1 VTASTD
7 LREFLTAYLVEA
19 EEHVSLANQRL
30 LALEAAQRSGSHDA
44 RALREIYRSLH
55 TIKGLSAM
63 VGVEP
68 VVSIAHRL
76 EAFVRGFDRLGT
88 APPLHSTD
96 VLLKGVQ
103 AIAQRLAALGRG
115 EPAAAPPAD
124 LLAQLDT
131 LDSTDAALAERPM
144 PELDLEPELLG
155 KLVPFEVEQ
164 LVRGLQ
170 GGQRGVV
177 AEFFPSPE
185 RAAAGLSINSVRERL
200 SAYAEIVR
208 VLPRSVPVAPEAP
221 GGLSF
226 VLILLTQATDE
237 EISAAVGIS
246 PASLKTV
253 HGGHAPRAAHV
264 PGGDG
269 PLPLDDDDE
278 SDVIAGGVRRGVVRV
293 DVNRLDEA
301 MEGLATLIVT
311 RFRLARAVADL
322 TARGVNTRE
331 LSDVVSD
338 NARQLRNLR
347 AAIVRVRMVPMSD
360 LLDRVPLLVRGLQR
374 TSNRRVRV
382 ELEGTE
388 AELDKSVSERLFP
401 VIVHLV
407 RNAVDHAIETPDE
420 RVRRGK
426 PEEGLLRIVC
436 RAHAN
441 TRLELAVS
449 DDGRGIDRQAVA
461 RKAGR
466 PTPET
471 EAGLLELLCM
481 PGLSTRDFA
490 TTTSGRGMGMEI
502 VKRVVIDELGG
513 ELELATQPGAGTTF
527 TLRVPLT
534 ISIVDAFA
542 FECAGQ
548 RFVVPVSTV
557 DEIVEVDRA
566 EVVPVP
572 TNLDGS
578 PDIDVILRRGH
589 AVPVVRLASVF
600 QLAHEPGAA
609 QKAIIVRRAGAPI
622 AFAVDRM
629 LGQQEVVI
637 RPMNDTLIRAPGVSG
652 ATDLGDGRPTLVLDL
667 VALGTSLGG
676 VVPARSALS

>member
-7 LREFLTAYLVEA
+7 LKDFLTAYLVEA
-19 EEHVSLANQRL
+19 EEHVSLANARL
-30 LALEAAQRSGSHDA
+30 LALEAALRKGSHDPK
-44 RALREIYRSLH
+44 ALREIFRSLH

-68 VVSIAHRL
+68 VVGIVHRM
-76 EAFVRGFDRLGT
+76 EAFVRSYDRAGT
-88 APPLHSTD
+88 PPPLHSTD
-96 VLLKGVQ
+96 VLLKGLQ
-103 AIAQRLAALGRG
+103 AIAQRVAALARG
-115 EPAAAPPAD
+115 ESAQPPAPE
-124 LLAQLDT
+124 LLAELDA
-131 LDSTDAALAERPM
+131 LDAKTGTLAERPGQ
-144 PELDLEPELLG
+144 ELDLEPELLA

-164 LVRGLQ
+164 LVRGIA
-170 GGQRGVV
+170 GGLRGVL
-177 AEFFPSPE
+177 AEFVPSPE
-185 RAAAGLSINSVRERL
+185 RSAEGLSINSVRERL
-200 SAYAEIVR
+200 APIAEIVR
-208 VLPRSVPVAPEAP
+208 VVPRALPVSSAAP

-226 VLILLTQATDE
+226 RLILLTQASDAE
-237 EISAAVGIS
+237 LAVAAGVSAAGLVAIRSSREPSARDEPSFELG
-246 PASLKTV
+246 ARL
-253 HGGHAPRAAHV
+253 
-264 PGGDG
+264 
-269 PLPLDDDDE
+269 DDE
-278 SDVIAGGVRRGVVRV
+278 SEDALAAGVRRGIVRV

-311 RFRLARAVADL
+311 RYRLGRAVAEL
-322 TARGVNTRE
+322 AARGVNTRE
-331 LSDVVSD
+331 LADVVAD
-338 NARQLRNLR
+338 NARQLRDLR
-347 AAIVRVRMVPMSD
+347 AAILRVRMVPVSD

-374 TSNRRVRV
+374 TTHRSVRV
-382 ELEGTE
+382 ELEGAD

-420 RVRRGK
+420 RVRRSK
-426 PEEGLLRIVC
+426 PEEGLLRIGC
-436 RAHAN
+436 RAHSN
-441 TRLELAVS
+441 TRLELTVS

-466 PTPET
+466 PVPET
-471 EAGLLELLCM
+471 DAELLQLLCI
-481 PGLSTRDFA
+481 PGLSTRDVA

-502 VKRVVIDELGG
+502 VKRIVVDELGG
-513 ELELATQPGAGTTF
+513 ELELDTRLGSGTRF

-557 DEIVEVDRA
+557 DEIVEVDRSELA
-566 EVVPVP
+566 RVPAQR
-572 TNLDGS
+572 DGS
-578 PDIDVILRRGH
+578 PELDVILRRGQ
-589 AVPVVRLASVF
+589 AVPVVALARVFRLDQPSS
-600 QLAHEPGAA
+600 AA

-637 RPMNDTLIRAPGVSG
+637 RPMNDVLVRAPGVSG

-667 VALGTSLGG
+667 VALGT
-676 VVPARSALS
+676 ALNSDSHVRKALP